1 MLLQIILVAEL
12 LLTDVAK
19 VLRAARAHAPVEA
32 AALAQVIQNVQ
43 ALLLLPHGD
52 AEVVVEEAGLVA
64 GADADEGEGGRPKE
78 KEGRRKG

>member
-1 MLLQIILVAEL
+1 MHINAMLLQIILVAEL

-19 VLRAARAHAPVEA
+19 VLRAARAHAHIQA

-52 AEVVVEEAGLVA
+52 AEVVVEEAGML
-64 GADADEGEGGRPKE
+64 K
-78 KEGRRKG
+78 